1 MLPAGARAM
10 ALRRL
15 AISLHYKA
23 SPVKLQILT
32 GGFIYFNFS
41 EKISKKLKFIKV
53 TSCLIC
59 LTYFGLVQIST

>member
-41 EKISKKLKFIKV
+41 
-53 TSCLIC
+53 
-59 LTYFGLVQIST
+59 

>member
-41 EKISKKLKFIKV
+41 EKISKKLN
-53 TSCLIC
+53 L
-59 LTYFGLVQIST
+59 LR